1 MRSRTILAGGL
12 ASLMAIGAP
21 ATAQADQQRTVT
33 ATGAASIVVPNDVA
47 RFTFGVSAQR
57 RTAAAALQLAAA
69 RERRVAR
76 TVQAL
81 GVAAADVSTGT
92 LSVGRV
98 TRRAGA
104 RTVVEYRA
112 SQSILVA
119 VRQVRQAGTVVSAAV
134 RAGASEVEGPEFE
147 VGDPAAAYRRAL
159 RAAFAQAREKAQMLA
174 DEAGARLGG
183 VVSITEGS
191 AQTQPQGF
199 ARTPARPNAPRPA
212 PVVRPGT
219 TTVDAQVTVSFALE

>member
-12 ASLMAIGAP
+12 ASLVAIAAP

-33 ATGAASIVVPNDVA
+33 ATGTASIVVPNDLA

-76 TVQAL
+76 AVQAL

-98 TRRAGA
+98 TRRAGGRA
-104 RTVVEYRA
+104 VVEYRA
-112 SQSILVA
+112 SQSIVVA
-119 VRQVRQAGTVVSAAV
+119 VRQVGRAGSVVSAAV

-147 VGDPAAAYRRAL
+147 VGDPEAAYRRAL

-174 DEAGARLGG
+174 DEAGARLGA

-191 AQTQPQGF
+191 SQVTPMSGQPNSGRQR
-199 ARTPARPNAPRPA
+199 AA